1 MIKMSEET
9 PKRQSG
15 KKRKALGSLLFHNY
29 ENYDPGVSPIQNRKF
44 AKKTKLQQVTP
55 EVRLVSSEDSQSV
68 TLSVSDLLQIY
79 AKKVESLTAENSAL
93 KEDLESKDKANAEL
107 EAKVKRLTEEVQ
119 NAKKEHSPCGKSTYK
134 AFEDYSIEYI
144 TKKKAKVKKWY
155 MGLCSEGLPESW
167 KPLKVI
173 AVLGTRFCYLT

>member
-1 MIKMSEET
+1 M
-9 PKRQSG
+9 
-15 KKRKALGSLLFHNY
+15 
-29 ENYDPGVSPIQNRKF
+29 
-44 AKKTKLQQVTP
+44 TP
-55 EVRLVSSEDSQSV
+55 EVVRLVSSEDSQSV

-144 TKKKAKVKKWY
+144 TKKKAKVKNWY

-173 AVLGTRFCYLT
+173 AVLGTTFCYLT